1 MDRNLSTYKDKISN
15 FMISGN
21 KVSMH
26 QFLSLASVV
35 QCESS
40 GQKEDQAKIAGVFMN
55 RLEKPMRLQS
65 DVTVNYANQIKTVA
79 VTYNHLSVDS
89 KYNTYKYEGLPVGP
103 ISTVSTNIIEAC
115 LNYQKTDNLFFF
127 ALKDGSVIYSK
138 TYEEHQ
144 QVVKENKWY

>member
-1 MDRNLSTYKDKISN
+1 
-15 FMISGN
+15 MISGN

-79 VTYNHLSVDS
+79 VTYNHLSVIH
-89 KYNTYKYEGLPVGP
+89 
-103 ISTVSTNIIEAC
+103 ISMKG
-115 LNYQKTDNLFFF
+115 YQSVQSVQFQQTL
-127 ALKDGSVIYSK
+127 LKHV
-138 TYEEHQ
+138 
-144 QVVKENKWY
+144 